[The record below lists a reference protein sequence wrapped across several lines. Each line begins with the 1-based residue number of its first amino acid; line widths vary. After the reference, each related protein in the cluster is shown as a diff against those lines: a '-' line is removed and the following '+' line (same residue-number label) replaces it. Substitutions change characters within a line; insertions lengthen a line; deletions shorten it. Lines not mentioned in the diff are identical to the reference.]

1 MLERLSKKIG
11 LTLTELKISFFIIF
25 IFLLGL
31 TYNTFFDKKGDIP
44 YQIFDYSEEDEK
56 FYSNYGDS
64 LKFNPQKSSEKE
76 VDYKQEVLDFN
87 SQGFDNIQKKIL
99 PAEKSINLNTAE
111 LKDLVN
117 LPGIGEKTAQS
128 IIDYRVKHKRFKSID
143 ELLYVK
149 GIGEAKFAKIKKY
162 VFIE

>member
-11 LTLTELKISFFIIF
+11 LTITELKISFFIIF

-31 TYNTFFDKKGDIP
+31 TYSTFFDKKEDIP

-56 FYSNYGDS
+56 FYSNSGDS
-64 LKFNPQKSSEKE
+64 LKFNSQKSYEKE

-143 ELLYVK
+143 ELLDVK